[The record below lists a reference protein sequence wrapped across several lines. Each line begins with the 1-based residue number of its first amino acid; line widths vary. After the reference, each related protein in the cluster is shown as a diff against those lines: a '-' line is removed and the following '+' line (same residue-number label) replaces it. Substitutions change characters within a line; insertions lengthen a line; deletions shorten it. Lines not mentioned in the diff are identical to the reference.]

1 MNRKKMLSVLC
12 TVLLFC
18 GCTERNTPAD
28 PVEDKTNATQTDII
42 VSENEQTES
51 GAETYAG
58 TADNSPQTDDPMT
71 DTESTVSENEQ
82 TERGEDF
89 YVSVTDC
96 EGTDKYLFYLAGDEE
111 NKAVT
116 YLEETSY
123 PDEMIGYIS
132 VMSQDRPAKKG
143 EVFFGSRLAGFI
155 EENGLVSADIRY
167 MVGNSTSKG
176 MTLSSEEEPTEY
188 NELARLMDFEPDL
201 SADIDFVSSAQL
213 PFEQRY
219 PLISLD
225 FSADSWDIT
234 TPTNVHLLFS
244 VYKKKPIAKLYIEDY
259 TALEEIEAAADIP
272 TPEELKAAYYES
284 TECESDWFYLDE
296 GTALYD
302 YALRCV
308 IRKPE
313 NGLVR
318 SAPEKENE
326 GYFSRDGFSEELTEV
341 FGERTVPEGY
351 KTVNACETYFSLP
364 EDGTVF
370 KQEYRAFMWSGKAG
384 GGTVI
389 FKIGNTAW
397 IDDDNMTFSCEGT
410 FNGRPCRYAVY
421 SDPVT
426 GSRYDQLTFYTAEFK
441 ITAEMRTDAETG
453 GKDEYDMFVR
463 TVYGSF
469 SAFPEENAEE
479 TPVNLAEKPSE
490 YPDIAYGYCE
500 DMYTDD
506 REKVSGEFF
515 LIDFYEDYETTRE
528 CFLEKKEEGGW
539 YRVEPSKETYL
550 SENNTSERF
559 YNVFEDEQVFGEI
572 DLSSYPP
579 LPTGHYR
586 IVMPFKRVSDGAEY
600 AVWGE
605 FTMNDPIKPAE

>member
-201 SADIDFVSSAQL
+201 SADIDFVRLHSFPLSKDTLLSPWIFRLTVGISPLLQM
-213 PFEQRY
+213 FICYFRY
-219 PLISLD
+219 
-225 FSADSWDIT
+225 T
-234 TPTNVHLLFS
+234 
-244 VYKKKPIAKLYIEDY
+244 
-259 TALEEIEAAADIP
+259 
-272 TPEELKAAYYES
+272 
-284 TECESDWFYLDE
+284 
-296 GTALYD
+296 
-302 YALRCV
+302 
-308 IRKPE
+308 RKSP
-313 NGLVR
+313 
-318 SAPEKENE
+318 
-326 GYFSRDGFSEELTEV
+326 
-341 FGERTVPEGY
+341 
-351 KTVNACETYFSLP
+351 
-364 EDGTVF
+364 
-370 KQEYRAFMWSGKAG
+370 
-384 GGTVI
+384 
-389 FKIGNTAW
+389 
-397 IDDDNMTFSCEGT
+397 
-410 FNGRPCRYAVY
+410 
-421 SDPVT
+421 
-426 GSRYDQLTFYTAEFK
+426 
-441 ITAEMRTDAETG
+441 
-453 GKDEYDMFVR
+453 
-463 TVYGSF
+463 
-469 SAFPEENAEE
+469 
-479 TPVNLAEKPSE
+479 
-490 YPDIAYGYCE
+490 
-500 DMYTDD
+500 
-506 REKVSGEFF
+506 
-515 LIDFYEDYETTRE
+515 
-528 CFLEKKEEGGW
+528 
-539 YRVEPSKETYL
+539 
-550 SENNTSERF
+550 
-559 YNVFEDEQVFGEI
+559 
-572 DLSSYPP
+572 
-579 LPTGHYR
+579 
-586 IVMPFKRVSDGAEY
+586 
-600 AVWGE
+600 
-605 FTMNDPIKPAE
+605 